1 MIRKSPISATDLS
14 GFSRLAID
22 ATTGLTD
29 LVEAMHHNIASVSS
43 VVGVAPGGRTTGITG
58 LVYRTVRGITRLVGG
73 GIDALLGQ
81 LAPLLGQSSSTPARE
96 AVLAALN
103 GVLGDYLAAT
113 GNSLQITMR
122 LRSNGLPLELTAQ
135 SLAAAAAQSGRNPG
149 KVVILVHGLCMN
161 DLQWTREGHD
171 HGVAL
176 ARDLGYTPVYLH
188 YNSGLHIS
196 SNGRELAQL
205 LESLV
210 NEWPVPI
217 TDLVIIGHSMGGLV
231 ARSACHVGRESS
243 HAWPRTLR
251 KLVFLG
257 TPHHGAPLARG
268 GHWID
273 IILGVS
279 PYTAPFARLGKI
291 RSAGITDLRYGY
303 LLDED
308 WAGRDRFAPINDRRQ
323 AVPLADGVLHYALAA
338 TTAASPRG
346 AKGRLPG
353 DGLVPVASA
362 LGRHADPRRSL
373 ALPEANVWIA
383 HSMGHLDML
392 GSKEVYQ
399 QISHWLAA

>member
-1 MIRKSPISATDLS
+1 M
-14 GFSRLAID
+14 
-22 ATTGLTD
+22 
-29 LVEAMHHNIASVSS
+29 
-43 VVGVAPGGRTTGITG
+43 
-58 LVYRTVRGITRLVGG
+58 
-73 GIDALLGQ
+73 
-81 LAPLLGQSSSTPARE
+81 
-96 AVLAALN
+96 
-103 GVLGDYLAAT
+103 
-113 GNSLQITMR
+113 
-122 LRSNGLPLELTAQ
+122 
-135 SLAAAAAQSGRNPG
+135 
-149 KVVILVHGLCMN
+149 
-161 DLQWTREGHD
+161 
-171 HGVAL
+171 AL